1 MEQYEES
8 RLINPPYDIRATFM
22 ADLNLAMTNP
32 SEASVE
38 SLADRFEDIAIF
50 QEFTNAVDSG
60 EDELIESDDNSWDT
74 L

>member
-1 MEQYEES
+1 
-8 RLINPPYDIRATFM
+8 M

-38 SLADRFEDIAIF
+38 SLADRFEDIALF
-50 QEFTNAVDSG
+50 QEFTNDRGSS
-60 EDELIESDDNSWDT
+60 EDEQMESDDNTWNT